1 MIPRILEYDGG
12 RVRVTAEAYTIP
24 EIKAVL
30 DKYDLDADPYL
41 KYIADMSY
49 PDSPYKNI
57 PKDERAEAS
66 IFDIKDSLG
75 DFDNEDELIEPAI
88 EKLRSLWE
96 SALTLLADEL
106 EEELHRWRKYLHDT
120 PLMGGADGNMK
131 DRLSLMQNIEKIA
144 AAAQNIRRQAD
155 EEIGPKMKGNNEMGE
170 Y

>member
-1 MIPRILEYDGG
+1 MLARILEYDGN

-24 EIKAVL
+24 EIKAIL
-30 DKYDLDADPYL
+30 DKHDMNADPYI
-41 KYIADMSY
+41 KYVADMSY

-66 IFDIKDSLG
+66 IFDIKDTLG
-75 DFDNEDELIEPAI
+75 DFDHEDELIEPAI
-88 EKLRSLWE
+88 ARLRSLWE

-106 EEELHRWRKYLHDT
+106 EEELHRWRNYLRDT
-120 PLMGGADGNMK
+120 PLAGGVDGNMK

-144 AAAQNIRRQAD
+144 AAARNIRKQAD
-155 EEIGPKMKGNNEMGE
+155 DEIGPKLKGGNEMGE